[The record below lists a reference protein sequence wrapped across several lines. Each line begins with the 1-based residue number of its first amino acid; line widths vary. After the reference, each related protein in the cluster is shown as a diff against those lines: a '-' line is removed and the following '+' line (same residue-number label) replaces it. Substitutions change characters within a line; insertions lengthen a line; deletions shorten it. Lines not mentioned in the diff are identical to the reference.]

1 MSAAGLELLS
11 LPPGPGLF
19 GQVARIL
26 IGRHGDALAD
36 TDLLL
41 PSMALAQPLR
51 AALCAAAGRA
61 LFMPRLL
68 TPDLLAQRWQ
78 GDHPTD
84 PHSRRLLGLVAQLRR
99 MGWLGEADLWS
110 VARELIDLADAL
122 AEVPLQQEAELA
134 ATFARTHALHDSEA
148 LSLEAR
154 LVHAVWLAD
163 STGTPGRARACAQ
176 ALERA
181 AAAATRPLTV
191 LLDTLDEPPSW
202 LNAWAARAPVL
213 CLQVARGEGDDTLS
227 RALAAAWP
235 PPGQDAGA
243 LWSRA
248 PSADDAAALRARVR
262 LVAAQS
268 LEQEAACAADTVSAW
283 LAAGRRRIA
292 LVAADREAA
301 RRARALLERR
311 QVLLADETGWKLSTT
326 RAAATVDAF
335 LQCLASDGYHRDLLD
350 FVRAPYVAA
359 GLERE
364 TRARAVAAIDDWVVR
379 RNHVDGLHALLV
391 DAADDLAGG
400 PAAGLIALLADAA
413 ALMPTGNAPAS
424 FWLDRLLAAID
435 ALQARDAMLGDVAG
449 AQVIALL
456 EQLRADSQG
465 VALALS
471 FADWRQWLNGE
482 FEQALFRDTEI
493 DSPVVLTPLAAT
505 RLRAFEAVY
514 VIGADREHLA
524 PPRPRGVLGHEGLR
538 RELGLPDADAQATR
552 LREDLAG
559 LVLNAGDIVFSWQA
573 QRHGEANL
581 PGADLQVL
589 DLMFQRAGVG
599 SAIEAAP
606 PLAEPPALAVIGVSS
621 APSLPPE
628 RVPQK
633 LTASALADLMDCP
646 YRYFARRVLHLGEE
660 DEVEETL
667 GKGSVGEKVHA
678 VLLAFHTAHPRLA
691 LSSPEILA
699 DDLRR
704 RFAEAFAG
712 AIARNFQ
719 EHAWADRLQARAA
732 AYVDWACAREAA
744 GWLFEAGEQARSLS
758 LTLPDGGALTLEG
771 RIDRIDQGSGGRA
784 LIDYKL
790 RAADRVKKAQQRDD
804 LQLAFYTL
812 LEGEAVS
819 DAAYLALD
827 EEVPAELAQA
837 EPQVAAEALQSLL
850 QRVFPALRAGAVLP
864 ANGDEAACQ
873 YCGMR
878 GLCRKDWLA

>member
-19 GQVARIL
+19 GRVARTL

-51 AALCAAAGRA
+51 AALCEAAGRA

-78 GDHPTD
+78 GDHPID

-122 AEVPLQQEAELA
+122 AEVPLKQEAELA

-191 LLDTLDEPPSW
+191 LLDPLDEPPTW

-213 CLQVARGEGDDTLS
+213 CLQVVRGEGDDALS

-248 PSADDAAALRARVR
+248 PSADEAAALRARVR

-268 LEQEAACAADTVSAW
+268 LEQEAACAADTVSGW

-301 RRARALLERR
+301 RRARALLERH
-311 QVLLADETGWKLSTT
+311 QVLLADETGWKLATT

-364 TRARAVAAIDDWVVR
+364 ARARAVAAIDDWVVR

-391 DAADDLAGG
+391 DAAGELSGS
-400 PAAGLIALLADAA
+400 PAAGLIALLAAAA

-538 RELGLPDADAQATR
+538 RELGLPDADAQAAR

-573 QRHGEANL
+573 QRHGEASL

-606 PLAEPPALAVIGVSS
+606 PLAEPPAQAAIDVSS

-646 YRYFARRVLHLGEE
+646 YRYFARRVLRLGEE

-691 LSSPEILA
+691 LSSPDTLA
-699 DDLRR
+699 GDLRR
-704 RFAEAFAG
+704 LFADAFAG

-719 EHAWADRLQARAA
+719 EHAWADRLQTRAA

-744 GWLFEAGEQARSLS
+744 GWLFEAGEQERSLS
-758 LTLPDGGALTLEG
+758 LTLPDGGTLTLEG

-812 LEGEAVS
+812 LEGDAVS

-850 QRVFPALRAGAVLP
+850 QRVFPALRAGAALP

-873 YCGMR
+873 YCSMR
-878 GLCRKDWLA
+878 GLCRKDWQA